1 MAPPKSKLKTLISL
15 SKLFLSFSL
24 LLHTAI
30 ADDAVFMNK
39 LSKALTP
46 TPSGWS
52 SSATFCNWSG
62 VKCDGSNRVISINLA
77 SSSLTG
83 KLPSDLNSLSEL
95 TTLSLQSNSL
105 SGELPSLANL
115 SNLQTVFLGN
125 NNFTSIAKGC
135 FEGLTSLQKLSLT
148 PNTNLA
154 PWTIPTELTQS
165 SNLVELDLGQT
176 NLIGSLP
183 DIFDTLVSLQKLR
196 LSYNN
201 LTGDLPNSFSGSGIQ
216 NLWLNNQQDDYGFT
230 GSIDL
235 LSSMSHLTQ
244 VWFQK
249 NKFTGP
255 IPDLSNCTNL
265 FDLQLRDNQLTGVV
279 PSSLMS
285 LSSLTNVSL
294 DNNKLQGPFP
304 SFEKGVKVTLDGINS
319 FCGKAP
325 GPCDPRVT
333 TLLDIAAGFGYPLPL
348 ASSWGGNDPCDNW
361 SFVVCSGSKI
371 ITINLPKQHLNG
383 TISPAFGNLTD
394 LRNLYLGGNNLSG
407 SIPGS
412 LTGLTQLEVLD
423 VSNNNLSGDIP
434 MFSGKVKF
442 NSAGNVLLGHSG
454 GGGGSGTTPP
464 TDSGGAPNGS
474 PSGKASGS
482 SLSPGWIAG
491 IAVIVVFFVAVV
503 LFVFCKCYTKNRRHG
518 KFGRVN
524 NPENGKGDVK
534 IDVMSVSNSNGYGGV
549 ASELQSQGSERSDIQ
564 VFEGGNVTIS
574 IQVLRQVTGNFSED
588 NILGRGGFGVVY
600 KGELHDGTK
609 IAVKRMESVAVG
621 TKGLNEF
628 QAEIAVLTKV
638 RHRHLVALLGFCI
651 NGHERLLVYEY
662 MPQGTLTQHLFDWG
676 ENGCAPLTWK
686 QRVAIAL
693 DVARGVEYL
702 HSLAQQSFIHRDL
715 KPSNI
720 LLGDDMRAK
729 VADFGLV
736 KNAPDGKYSVE
747 TRLAGTF
754 GYLAPEYAATGR
766 VTTKVDVY
774 AFGVV
779 LMELIT
785 GRRALDDSM
794 PDERSHLVSWFR
806 RVLVNKEN
814 IPKAIDQTLNP
825 DEETM
830 ESIYKIA
837 ELAGHCTAR
846 EPHQRPDMGH
856 AVNVLVPLVEQ
867 WKPSNH
873 EEEDGYGIDLHL
885 SLPQALQRWQ
895 ANEGT
900 STMFNDMSF
909 SQTQSSI
916 PSKPSGFANSFDS
929 MDCR

>member
-1 MAPPKSKLKTLISL
+1 MTHSKSKPKKTLVSL
-15 SKLFLSFSL
+15 SRLFLSFSL
-24 LLHTAI
+24 ILHTAI
-30 ADDAVFMNK
+30 ADDGVFMSK
-39 LSKALTP
+39 LSKSLNP

-52 SSATFCNWSG
+52 SSTFCNWTG
-62 VKCDGSNRVISINLA
+62 VKCDDSNRVTSINLA
-77 SSSLTG
+77 SKSLSGT
-83 KLPSDLNSLSEL
+83 LPSDLNSLSQL
-95 TTLSLQSNSL
+95 TSLSLQSNSL
-105 SGELPSLANL
+105 SGALPSLADL
-115 SNLQTVFLGN
+115 SMLVTVFLGS
-125 NNFTSIAKGC
+125 NNFTSITDGC
-135 FEGLTSLQKLSLT
+135 FNGLTSLQKLSISQ
-148 PNTNLA
+148 NINLA
-154 PWTIPTELTQS
+154 PWTIPTELNQS
-165 SNLVELDLGQT
+165 SNIVELDLGET
-176 NLIGSLP
+176 NLVGSLP
-183 DIFDTLVSLQKLR
+183 DIFVPLVSLQDLR

-216 NLWLNNQQDDYGFT
+216 NLWLNNQHDGFGFT
-230 GSIDL
+230 GSIDV
-235 LSSMSHLTQ
+235 LSSMTHLTQ

-265 FDLQLRDNQLTGVV
+265 YDLQLRDNQLTGVV
-279 PSSLMS
+279 SPSLMS
-285 LSSLTNVSL
+285 LSSLQNVSL

-304 SFEKGVKVTLDGINS
+304 SFGKGVKVTLDDGINS
-319 FCGKAP
+319 FCRNTP
-325 GPCDPRVT
+325 GPCDPKVT
-333 TLLDIAAGFGYPLPL
+333 TLLDIAADFGYPIQL
-348 ASSWGGNDPCDNW
+348 ASSWKGNDPCQDW
-361 SFVVCSGSKI
+361 SFVVCSGGKI
-371 ITINLPKQHLNG
+371 ITVNLAKQNLTG

-412 LTGLTQLEVLD
+412 LTGLAQLEVFD
-423 VSNNNLSGDIP
+423 VSNNNLSGEVP
-434 MFSGKVKF
+434 KFSDKVKF
-442 NSAGNVLLGHSG
+442 NSAGNVLLGPSG

-464 TDSGGAPNGS
+464 KDSGGAPSGS
-474 PSGKASGS
+474 PSGKASES
-482 SLSPGWIAG
+482 SLSAAWIAG
-491 IAVIVVFFVAVV
+491 IAVIAVFFVAVV
-503 LFVFCKCYTKNRRHG
+503 LFVFCKCYAKNRRHG

-524 NPENGKGDVK
+524 NPENGKVDVK
-534 IDVMSVSNSNGYGGV
+534 IDAMSVSNSNGYAGV

-574 IQVLRQVTGNFSED
+574 IQVLRQVTNNFSED

-638 RHRHLVALLGFCI
+638 RHRHLVALLGYCI
-651 NGHERLLVYEY
+651 NGNERLLVYEY

-754 GYLAPEYAATGR
+754 GYLAPEYAG
-766 VTTKVDVY
+766 
-774 AFGVV
+774 
-779 LMELIT
+779 I
-785 GRRALDDSM
+785 
-794 PDERSHLVSWFR
+794 
-806 RVLVNKEN
+806 
-814 IPKAIDQTLNP
+814 
-825 DEETM
+825 
-830 ESIYKIA
+830 ES
-837 ELAGHCTAR
+837 L
-846 EPHQRPDMGH
+846 Q
-856 AVNVLVPLVEQ
+856 
-867 WKPSNH
+867 
-873 EEEDGYGIDLHL
+873 L
-885 SLPQALQRWQ
+885 SLSKVLKLL
-895 ANEGT
+895 
-900 STMFNDMSF
+900 FI
-909 SQTQSSI
+909 SI
-916 PSKPSGFANSFDS
+916 FG
-929 MDCR
+929 C